1 MTGLGNPIT
10 FIISL
15 FCNHQIKILSEIMSC
30 VLHERCIFVMQQVKF
45 MRYSCQSTGNCFLQA
60 SYVGN
65 LLNQFRQQVMQ
76 NIVHLPRANQRLF
89 KYIMYTIEQ
98 RHLAD
103 QVTLQQMA
111 APEQVKQEGKHK
123 KDRQYQCMLGEL
135 KERKV
140 LDQKAYMIFDI

>member
-1 MTGLGNPIT
+1 
-10 FIISL
+10 
-15 FCNHQIKILSEIMSC
+15 
-30 VLHERCIFVMQQVKF
+30 
-45 MRYSCQSTGNCFLQA
+45 
-60 SYVGN
+60 
-65 LLNQFRQQVMQ
+65 MQ
-76 NIVHLPRANQRLF
+76 NIVHLPRPNQRLF